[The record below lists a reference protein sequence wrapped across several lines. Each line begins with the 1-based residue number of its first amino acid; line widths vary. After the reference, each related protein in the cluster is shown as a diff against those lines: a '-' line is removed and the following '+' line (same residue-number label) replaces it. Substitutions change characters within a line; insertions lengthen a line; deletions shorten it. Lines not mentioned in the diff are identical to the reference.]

1 MVSIKSTLSTAALLV
16 AAALPVQA
24 VYRINNPVAGTV
36 WQAGQTVT
44 IGWYDDN
51 SPAVAAGTP
60 VTLYLYSNSGNNSND
75 MENLQTINTV
85 AGSAQSTTFTVPS
98 TLVNGAGYSV
108 AIGYS
113 GVEPQYSHFF
123 SVAGGRAEGSPSDSA
138 QDTTTNAAPSASAT
152 ATVTSTDAT
161 SVATATSVTTVT
173 SSASRS
179 SASSTSSRS
188 ASSTRSA
195 SSASASS
202 SSSKA
207 AAPSTAS
214 EDDAES
220 GAASSGHTALGLG
233 AIAAVAFSLVARA

>member
-16 AAALPVQA
+16 AAALPVRA

-60 VTLYLYSNSGNNSND
+60 VTLYLYSNSGNNSNN
-75 MENLQTINTV
+75 MENLQTISTV

-113 GVEPQYSHFF
+113 GIEPQYSHFF

-152 ATVTSTDAT
+152 ATLTSTDAT

-195 SSASASS
+195 SSASS

-207 AAPSTAS
+207 AATSTAS
-214 EDDAES
+214 EDDVES
-220 GAASSGHTALGLG
+220 GAASSSHAALGLG